1 MKNEKSARVEVEV
14 KVLVFLRTALY
25 DSKVRAERLEPP
37 KY

>member
-1 MKNEKSARVEVEV
+1 MKRVRVEVEV